1 MANLR
6 PPVDAV
12 SGEIVDATDIG
23 ANATVETFVLTRGED
38 TLRWTGT
45 YGANDGAVHSA
56 NKVAADL
63 SGGFMVSNDHSAP
76 SMFWPPFHVTIHIRC
91 MLLTICHSWPGMKLP
106 NSKLYLC
113 AVISNTTLINSAAPS
128 IFFLEAGP
136 SPIAVGP
143 TIAKS

>member
-1 MANLR
+1 MFWMANLR

-76 SMFWPPFHVTIHIRC
+76 SMF
-91 MLLTICHSWPGMKLP
+91 
-106 NSKLYLC
+106 
-113 AVISNTTLINSAAPS
+113 
-128 IFFLEAGP
+128 
-136 SPIAVGP
+136 
-143 TIAKS
+143 